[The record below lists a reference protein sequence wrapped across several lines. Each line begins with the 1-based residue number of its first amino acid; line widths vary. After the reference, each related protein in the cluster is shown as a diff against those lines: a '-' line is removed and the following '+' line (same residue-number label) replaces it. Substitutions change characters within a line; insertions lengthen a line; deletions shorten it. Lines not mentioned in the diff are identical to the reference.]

1 MGCKMIKGNGL
12 ALLILIFIF
21 MLVPVSCDNNSSSSS
36 PQFDFGGNAS
46 GLNQMSS
53 NISETKETTP
63 GDNSKLDLMDKY
75 IKVILGIF
83 ALIAIPIGL
92 IRWLLPDTEK
102 RLRIRIRGILG
113 KNEHIESDLE
123 EPINTG
129 PEKEGPK
136 TTIRL
141 PLPNPNFTG
150 RQKFLSTLSQ
160 SLLKATTSPKIFALV
175 GNGGMGKTQIALQH
189 AHNPENKFKY
199 VWWLRSEEPATLLED
214 YISIARDLH
223 LPGWDLRDTD
233 QTVKIV
239 KLWLEGE
246 YDSRWLLVFD
256 NAKERKDLERYVPV
270 AGNGQISITSRLSV
284 WDGFAQLMEVG
295 VFQRDKLEGESVD
308 FLLKRTGK
316 DDRKGA
322 ADLAAELGDLPLAL
336 EQAGAYIK
344 ESGISFADYLVRLKE
359 NRKELLYKGK
369 PLNYPDSVATTWE
382 ISFQAVQQENPAAGD
397 LLSLLAFLAPDAIPR
412 GLLEEGGKYLP
423 EPLSSC
429 MQNSGQLDNCIALL
443 NRYSLIGAAD
453 NMISIHRLVQA
464 VVQDRLSLEEQKI
477 WVESALKMVDDTF
490 SFSQLDQETWDNCS
504 KFSSHALHASE
515 HAERLGVSPQETAHL
530 LNSLG
535 RYLNNR
541 MELASARSVLE
552 RSLAIDEKALGPEHT
567 SVARDVNNLGAV
579 LQDQG
584 DLEGAK
590 KCFERALAISEKAL
604 GLEHT
609 IVATY
614 VNNLGEVLRMRGD
627 LEGAKGCYQ
636 RALAIDEKVLGL
648 DHTSVAIRVN
658 NLGAALYAQGDLD
671 GAKKCF
677 ERALAIDEKALGL
690 DHTSVAGDVNNLGSV
705 LKDQGDLDGAKKC
718 FERALAIDE
727 KALGPEHTS
736 VAIRVNNLGSVLKD
750 QGDLEGARRCFE
762 RALAID
768 EKALGP
774 EHTSVAIRVNNLGS
788 VLQAQGDL
796 EGARRCAERGL
807 SIFEKRLGKDHP
819 KSVLV
824 RNNLRK
830 LQE

>member
-12 ALLILIFIF
+12 ALSILIFIF

-53 NISETKETTP
+53 NISENKETAP
-63 GDNSKLDLMDKY
+63 GDNSKLDLIDKY

-123 EPINTG
+123 EQINPG
-129 PEKEGPK
+129 PEKERPK
-136 TTIRL
+136 TTIKL

-150 RQKFLSTLSQ
+150 RQNFLSALAQPLVKT
-160 SLLKATTSPKIFALV
+160 TTSPKIFALV

-233 QTVKIV
+233 QTVRTV

-246 YDSRWLLVFD
+246 CDSRWLLVFD

-270 AGNGQISITSRLSV
+270 AGNGQIIITSRLSV

-295 VFQRDKLEGESVD
+295 VFQRDKMEGESVD

-322 ADLAAELGDLPLAL
+322 ADLAADLGDLPLAL

-344 ESGISFADYLVRLKE
+344 DSGISFADYLVRLKE
-359 NRKELLYKGK
+359 NRKELLSKSK
-369 PLNYPDSVATTWE
+369 PRDYPDSVATTWE
-382 ISFQAVQQENPAAGD
+382 ISFRAVQKENPAAGD

-412 GLLEEGGKYLP
+412 SLLEGEEHLP

-429 MQNSGQLDNCIALL
+429 VRNSERLDDCIAILS
-443 NRYSLIGAAD
+443 RYSLIGAAD
-453 NMISIHRLVQA
+453 NLFSIHRLVQA
-464 VVQDRLSLEEQKI
+464 VVQDRLSPKDQKK
-477 WVESALKMVDDTF
+477 WVESALKIVNDAF
-490 SFSQLDQETWDNCS
+490 SFSKLDEGTWEKCS
-504 KFSSHALHASE
+504 KLSSHAFSASE
-515 HAERLGVSPQETAHL
+515 HAERLKVSQQETANL

-552 RSLAIDEKALGPEHT
+552 RSLAIDEKALGLESTSVARDVNNLGSVLQNQGDLEGARKCYERALAIDEKALGPDHT
-567 SVARDVNNLGAV
+567 SVARDVNNLGDVLRMQGNLEKAKKCYQRSLAIDEKALGPDHTSVAIDVNNLGSV

-590 KCFERALAISEKAL
+590 KC
-604 GLEHT
+604 
-609 IVATY
+609 
-614 VNNLGEVLRMRGD
+614 
-627 LEGAKGCYQ
+627 YQ
-636 RALAIDEKVLGL
+636 RALAIGEK
-648 DHTSVAIRVN
+648 S
-658 NLGAALYAQGDLD
+658 
-671 GAKKCF
+671 
-677 ERALAIDEKALGL
+677 
-690 DHTSVAGDVNNLGSV
+690 
-705 LKDQGDLDGAKKC
+705 
-718 FERALAIDE
+718 
-727 KALGPEHTS
+727 LGPEHTS
-736 VAIRVNNLGSVLKD
+736 VAIRVNNLGSVLKA
-750 QGDLEGARRCFE
+750 QGDLDGAKKCHQ

-774 EHTSVAIRVNNLGS
+774 EHTSVAIDVNNLGS
-788 VLQAQGDL
+788 VLKAQGDL
-796 EGARRCAERGL
+796 EGAKECFQRAL
-807 SIFEKRLGKDHP
+807 AIFESRLGRDHP
-819 KSVLV
+819 NTVTV
-824 RNNLRK
+824 RNNLK
-830 LQE
+830 TLQEQA